1 MSFVSC
7 RWNTSYALKRLGL
20 NQRDCREP
28 AARRKVTGGYS
39 RAVLEP
45 VLRGCVTQ
53 SHVPETVWT
62 VIAYALRGHLTQAMN
77 LVPPSREELRDEL
90 ARLLA
95 SKTFAASRRSRQLL
109 EYFVNHLMLGTAD
122 QLKEYSI
129 GVDVFK
135 RAPSYNP
142 KLDTIVRT
150 EIWRLR
156 SKLSTYYGA
165 EGKGNPLRIG
175 FRHRSFVPTAEY
187 CASEIPSLSN
197 SSNACS
203 SRRIA
208 VLPFV
213 SIGRKNEAFNDGL
226 TTDVMVRLGAYS
238 GLQVISRTSSFE
250 FKGQNRHVREIAAKL
265 DAQLLVEGTVQMRD
279 RELRVTTLLTDAA
292 SGAHIHS
299 ATYDRKTAPSL
310 RMQQDLAQHIAADI
324 DGALLRRA
332 GESVGGVHS
341 SAYIDSLMR
350 LRFQFKYQ
358 AGATAELAESIK
370 YFQAAA
376 RSQPDSRPIH
386 RALSISVGTFLSLGG
401 PAMSE
406 VMPRLLAHTK
416 HSGHHDET
424 ILETRV
430 CAGMVAMFRGEYGAA
445 AEMLMCAVEQH
456 PTDAMAHVALGILLL
471 HAGRL
476 EEALQAMSTGQSL
489 DPLSAIT
496 AAMLAVVLFN
506 LRRIDASREQAAF
519 CLALDPKNMMA
530 HALLADIE
538 LVSGRHDTALS
549 KYFEFCRM
557 SNGHP
562 LALGKL
568 GYLYGLEGKRAEVQ
582 SILNTLL
589 AQADEPGRVAPS
601 IALAYLGLG
610 DTKQALIWVRAA
622 AEQNSLV
629 DMIPSTPFYDPLRS
643 DPKFTAL
650 IPDLR

>member
-1 MSFVSC
+1 M
-7 RWNTSYALKRLGL
+7 T
-20 NQRDCREP
+20 
-28 AARRKVTGGYS
+28 
-39 RAVLEP
+39 
-45 VLRGCVTQ
+45 
-53 SHVPETVWT
+53 
-62 VIAYALRGHLTQAMN
+62 I
-77 LVPPSREELRDEL
+77 VPPSREELRDEL

-109 EYFVNHLMLGTAD
+109 EYFINQLLLATAD

-135 RAPSYNP
+135 RPTSYNP

-156 SKLSTYYGA
+156 GKLSTYYGA
-165 EGKGNPLRIG
+165 EGKDNPLRIG
-175 FRHRSFVPTAEY
+175 FRPRSLVPLAEY
-187 CASEIPSLSN
+187 RSSEIPSAMRPSAMRLLQ
-197 SSNACS
+197 
-203 SRRIA
+203 RIA

-226 TTDVMVRLGAYS
+226 ATDVIVRLGTFS

-250 FKGQNRHVREIAAKL
+250 FKGQSRPVREIADRL
-265 DAQLLVEGTVQMRD
+265 DAHLLVEGTVQMRD

-310 RMQQDLAQHIAADI
+310 RMQQDLAQQIAVDI
-324 DGALLRRA
+324 HNVLLRRA
-332 GESVGGVHS
+332 GETVGGMQQGD
-341 SAYIDSLMR
+341 YLESLMR
-350 LRFQFKYQ
+350 MRFQFKYQ

-376 RSQPDSRPIH
+376 RSQPGSRPIR
-386 RALSISVGTFLSLGG
+386 RALSISVGTFLSLGSSLL
-401 PAMSE
+401 SE
-406 VMPRLLAHTK
+406 ALPRLLVPAAL
-416 HSGHHDET
+416 SGDCDEMF
-424 ILETRV
+424 LEARV
-430 CAGMVAMFRGEYGAA
+430 CAGMVAMFKGEYGVA
-445 AEMLMCAVEQH
+445 AERLMHAVELH

-476 EEALQAMSTGQSL
+476 EEALQTLSIGQSL
-489 DPLSAIT
+489 DPLSAIN
-496 AAMLAVVLFN
+496 AAMLAGVLFN
-506 LRRIDASREQAAF
+506 LRRIDAAREQATL

-530 HALLADIE
+530 HALLPDIE
-538 LVSGRHDTALS
+538 MVCGRHDAALA
-549 KYFEFCRM
+549 KHFEFCRM

-568 GYLYGLEGKRAEVQ
+568 GYLYGLEGKHAEVQ
-582 SILNTLL
+582 NILNTLL

-610 DTKQALIWVRAA
+610 DTKKALTWVHTA
-622 AEQNSLV
+622 AEQNSLI
-629 DMIPSTPFYDPLRS
+629 DMIPSMPFFDALRS
-643 DPKFTAL
+643 DPKFAAL